1 MTLTKGIWSSFAPT
15 VVHSAAIL
23 LPIDVQLVKKSL
35 TVRQIARNLTGK
47 CINPNVALTNWLRIQ
62 KGKDFMH
69 SSFQKSFNTNNT

>member
-1 MTLTKGIWSSFAPT
+1 MTLTIGTWSSFAPT

-23 LPIDVQLVKKSL
+23 LPIDVQLVKKLL

-62 KGKDFMH
+62 KGKDFMY
-69 SSFQKSFNTNNT
+69 SSFLKSFSTNSI